1 MPPRDPATGPA
12 GEPAWPARPLRAAR
26 RGRSRGPEP
35 TVNREPFDYVIVGAG
50 SAGCVLANRLSEDP
64 SVRVLLLEA
73 GPPDHR
79 WDFRIHM
86 PGALARPLMGETY
99 NWAYHSEPEP
109 GLDGRRLY
117 CPRGRVIGGS
127 SSINGMV
134 YIRGHARD
142 YDGWA
147 ARGLPGWSYADV
159 LPYFRR
165 CEDRGRGEDAWRG
178 GGGPLH
184 VSTGA
189 SRNPLFDAFIEAGRE
204 AGYPVTEDMNGY
216 QQEGLGRMDMTTWR
230 GRRWSAARAWL
241 DPARRRPNLEVA
253 AHALATRARFAGR
266 RAAGVD
272 YLERGR
278 ARTADAAREVI
289 LSGGAINSPQLLLLS
304 GVGPADELRRLGID
318 VVADLPGVG
327 ENLQDHLE
335 IYVQHA
341 CTRPITLYSALE
353 PLGMVKAGVS
363 WYLFR
368 GGVGASNQF
377 EAGGFIRS
385 RAGVEHPDLQYH
397 FIPIAMRYDG
407 SGLRGQHG
415 FQAHVGPMRPQSR
428 GRVRLRSADPR
439 DAPSIFFNY
448 LCAERDRRE
457 LRDSVHLTR
466 EIFAQKAFD
475 PWRGPELAPGAE
487 LRSDDEIDAFVREN
501 VESAFHPCGTCRMGT
516 DEGAVTDGETRVHGI
531 EGLRVVDA
539 SIMPAIVSGNLN
551 APTLMLAEKAADL
564 ILGRPSPPPSNAA
577 VWIAPHWQ
585 TAQR

>member
-1 MPPRDPATGPA
+1 MK
-12 GEPAWPARPLRAAR
+12 
-26 RGRSRGPEP
+26 PE
-35 TVNREPFDYVIVGAG
+35 THDYVIVGAG

-64 SVRVLLLEA
+64 SARVLLLEA

-86 PGALARPLMGETY
+86 PGALARPLMGEAY

-109 GLDGRRLY
+109 GVDGRRVY

-134 YIRGHARD
+134 YVRGHARD

-165 CEDRGRGEDAWRG
+165 CEDRGRGADPWRG
-178 GGGPLH
+178 AGGPLR

-189 SRNPLFDAFIEAGRE
+189 SPNPLFDAFIEAGRQ
-204 AGYPVTEDMNGY
+204 AGYPVTEDMNGHR
-216 QQEGLGRMDMTTWR
+216 QEGLGRMDMTTWR

-241 DPARRRPNLEVA
+241 DPARRRPNLTVRPR
-253 AHALATRARFAGR
+253 ALATRVRFDGR
-266 RAAGVD
+266 RAVGVD
-272 YLERGR
+272 YLERGGR
-278 ARTADAAREVI
+278 ARSADAAREVI
-289 LSGGAINSPQLLLLS
+289 LAGGAINSPQLLLLS

-341 CTRPITLYSALE
+341 CTRPITLYSALK
-353 PLGMVKAGVS
+353 PLGMLKAGLS

-407 SGLRGQHG
+407 SGLRGRHG
-415 FQAHVGPMRPQSR
+415 FQAHVGPMRPESR
-428 GRVRLRSADPR
+428 GRVRLESADPR
-439 DAPSIFFNY
+439 AAPSIRFHY
-448 LCAERDRRE
+448 LSAERDRRE
-457 LRDSVHLTR
+457 LRDSVRLTR

-475 PWRGPELAPGAE
+475 PWRGEELAPGPE
-487 LRSDDEIDAFVREN
+487 VRSDDEIDAFVRRN
-501 VESAFHPCGTCRMGT
+501 VESAYHPCGTCRMGT
-516 DEGAVTDGETRVHGI
+516 DDRAVTDGETRVRGT

-564 ILGRPSPPPSNAA
+564 ILGRPPPPPSDAP
-577 VWIAPHWQ
+577 VWIAPDWR
-585 TAQR
+585 TVQR